1 MTIQFA
7 IAPFKALSSFQLSS
21 DVLANKKTNTVGVQ
35 WFVVIVTAYLSLF
48 REGQI
53 VQDPFRY
60 LLVVVAF
67 GSMIVFQR
75 LPQSTF
81 DNPHFVQALVIM
93 DTILISTAISLNRE
107 SPWDLLLIFF
117 FGIFVAAIGE
127 SLIQVVVTCVLL
139 SVISIFILPL
149 SGNVGFQF
157 GPDALLRVFL
167 LFGASILYGYLAEQ
181 VKAEKKKKTD
191 LEKTLNRQLV
201 TKDQFLSHVSHELR
215 SPIAAIYQFVT
226 ILIDGLAGDL
236 NSEQQEYMRIVL
248 RNVKQLQNMI
258 SDLLEAT
265 RADTGKLTFDPRC
278 VSLGS
283 LIAEVI
289 ETTLPTAV
297 ARHVG
302 LSADVPIDLPLVFA
316 DPARIKQIVTN
327 LIENGIKFTP
337 ANGEI
342 TVRVHIYN
350 QDPDFLCVAVADNG
364 CGISPEGTQ
373 KIFERLYQET
383 ATVDSNRQGLGLG
396 LFICK
401 GLVNLHGGKIW
412 VESDLG
418 KGSVFAFTLPIFSL
432 SRILFPVIAKDGRLN
447 EHIALITVG
456 LFPLNGSGQIIESIR
471 RETWNAL
478 QGYVLPAKGILLPR
492 TAHAAK
498 SEIFYFVE
506 CSDPEETD
514 LTVQQLQEKLRQ
526 TKELQ
531 SPEVGLTVSHTSI
544 NTPENPSLLSLEQ
557 LVDEVALGIQ
567 AQMHS
572 AAADTVNEGDQT
584 LIAGISHGIKTPLN
598 VVLGYSGLLRDK
610 VLGDLNPSQEDAL
623 DKVIEHTN
631 DLIAA
636 FDNVL
641 ELQRIKDGNVSV
653 EKQELNIMDLFEEL
667 KATYGAAQK
676 KAFSITWEHSSEF
689 PAMMTDPVKLR
700 LILRNLINNAIKFTD
715 SGSVKVSAQYQATS
729 ESAQFKVIDTGIGIS
744 KETLPTIFHRFL
756 QLQPSQIN
764 PMTGM
769 GLGLYIVKTLTELL
783 RGTVVVES
791 EPNKGSVFTVTI
803 PIRAVAS

>member
-1 MTIQFA
+1 MTLQLA
-7 IAPFKALSSFQLSS
+7 ITAFKTFSSFQVSS
-21 DVLANKKTNTVGVQ
+21 DVLDNKKTNTICVQ
-35 WFVVIVTAYLSLF
+35 WFVVIVTAYLALF

-60 LLVVVAF
+60 LVVVVAF

-75 LPQSTF
+75 FPQSTF
-81 DNPHFVQALVIM
+81 DNPHFAQALVIL
-93 DTILISTAISLNRE
+93 DTLLISTAISLNRE

-149 SGNVGFQF
+149 SNNIGFQF

-191 LEKTLNRQLV
+191 LEKALNQQLV
-201 TKDQFLSHVSHELR
+201 TKDQFLSHISHELR

-226 ILIDGLAGDL
+226 ILIDGLAGGL
-236 NSEQQEYMRIVL
+236 NSEQQEYMQIVL

-278 VSLGS
+278 VALGA

-297 ARHVG
+297 AGTVS
-302 LSADVPIDLPLVFA
+302 LSADVPTTLPLVIA
-316 DPARIKQIVTN
+316 DSARIKQIVTN

-337 ANGEI
+337 ANGAI
-342 TVRVHIYN
+342 TVRAQVYSR
-350 QDPDFLCVAVADNG
+350 DPDFICIAVADTG
-364 CGISPEGTQ
+364 CGINPEATQ
-373 KIFERLYQET
+373 KIFDRLFQET

-412 VESDLG
+412 VESDMG
-418 KGSVFAFTLPIFSL
+418 KGSVFSFTLPIFSL
-432 SRILFPVIAKDGRLN
+432 AKILYPVITKDHQLKEHVALISVKLFPINGPVK
-447 EHIALITVG
+447 ITDTV
-456 LFPLNGSGQIIESIR
+456 R
-471 RETWNAL
+471 REAWNAL
-478 QGYVLPAKGILLPR
+478 RGYNLPATRMLLPR
-492 TAHAAK
+492 ATYSAK
-498 SEIFYFVE
+498 SEVFYFIE
-506 CSDPEETD
+506 CSDPEETA
-514 LTVQQLQEKLRQ
+514 LTVQQLQEKLRR

-531 SPEVGLTVSHTSI
+531 SPEVGLTVSQTKIATS
-544 NTPENPSLLSLEQ
+544 ENSSLLSLKQ
-557 LVDEVALGIQ
+557 LVDEVAQGVQ
-567 AQMHS
+567 ATMHS
-572 AAADTVNEGDQT
+572 ATQEPANEADQT
-584 LIAGISHGIKTPLN
+584 LIAEISLGIKTPLN

-610 VLGDLNPSQEDAL
+610 VLGDLNPSQENAL

-641 ELQRIKDGNVSV
+641 ELQKFKDGNVVV
-653 EKQELNIMDLFEEL
+653 EEQRLNVLDLIGEL
-667 KATYGAAQK
+667 KTSYGSVQK
-676 KAFSITWEHSSEF
+676 KVLSLIWEYPDEF
-689 PAMMTDPVKLR
+689 PIMMTDSVKLR

-715 SGSVKVSAQYQATS
+715 SGCVKVSAQYHSTS

-769 GLGLYIVKTLTELL
+769 GLGLYIVKTLIQLL
-783 RGTVVVES
+783 RGTIVVGS

-803 PIRAVAS
+803 PIRAVTT